1 MFKYNVKINKVSGR
15 LNESVLPQKNLVVK
29 SKSELSMKNVLKE
42 AAKYLLENY
51 GLELID
57 AVIVENAPRL
67 NSK

>member
-1 MFKYNVKINKVSGR
+1 MR
-15 LNESVLPQKNLVVK
+15 
-29 SKSELSMKNVLKE
+29 NVLKE